1 MRNEKMELIE
11 ATDATID
18 EAIDASG
25 AAPAKKGTRAKAEKG
40 RYTVM
45 VSIQEILRSTGT
57 EIDIDFA
64 TSANDA
70 REQVARMIGGNFAE
84 LEKKAIGNYLATI
97 DANDNDGERKFAVNF
112 TKVEC
117 TKPTIEATPTLHKLE
132 L

>member
-11 ATDATID
+11 ATEATID

-25 AAPAKKGTRAKAEKG
+25 AAKKGTRAKAEKG
-40 RYTVM
+40 QYKVM

-57 EIDIDFA
+57 EIAVDFA
-64 TSANDA
+64 TSANNA
-70 REQVARMIGGNFAE
+70 RDQVAAMIGGNFAE
-84 LEKKAIGNYLATI
+84 MEKNAIGNYLATI
-97 DANDNDGERKFAVNF
+97 DANGNDGERKFAVNF

-117 TKPTIEATPTLHKLE
+117 TKPTPEATPTLHKLE